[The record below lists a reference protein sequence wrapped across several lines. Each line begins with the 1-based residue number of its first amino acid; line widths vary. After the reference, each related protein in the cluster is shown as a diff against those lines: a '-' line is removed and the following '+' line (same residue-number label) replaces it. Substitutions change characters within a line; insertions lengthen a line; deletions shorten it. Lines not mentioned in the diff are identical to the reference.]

1 MAKFIV
7 KLNNKV
13 IKKHGIVGSITI
25 GRANSDLLLV
35 NPVVSGSHARLDIE
49 NNRYILKDLKS
60 TNGTFVNMGRI
71 STQELHHGDVINI
84 GKFELE
90 FINLEEKEPPS
101 DSFSDDAGGMT
112 VMINAKEVMR
122 TQKKTGTEKN
132 AEKNAE
138 TNTETKRNAGKS
150 PGASRLIR
158 LPKSGKVSDSMVMYS
173 LKKDMMLMGSAE
185 NADIRI
191 KGFTIAGVAAVIRRG
206 DDGHY
211 IKYMGG
217 MSKLKVNGEK
227 VGGEVKLKSKDKI
240 EIGAYLFEF
249 SH

>member
-7 KLNNKV
+7 KLNNKI
-13 IKKHGIVGSITI
+13 IKKRGIVGPITI

-35 NPVVSGSHARLDIE
+35 NPAVSGSHAKLDIE
-49 NNRYILKDLKS
+49 NNRYVLRDLRS

-71 STQELHHGDVINI
+71 STQELHHGDVVSI

-90 FINLEEKEPPS
+90 FINLEEKEPVS
-101 DSFSDDAGGMT
+101 DSFASDDGGMT
-112 VMINAKEVMR
+112 VMINAEEVMR
-122 TQKKTGTEKN
+122 AQKEKEPKKTALTQQ
-132 AEKNAE
+132 AV
-138 TNTETKRNAGKS
+138 
-150 PGASRLIR
+150 SRLIR
-158 LPKSGKVSDSMVMYS
+158 LPKSGKVSDSMVIYN
-173 LKKDMMLMGSAE
+173 LKKDMVLMGSAE

-191 KGFTIAGVAAVIRRG
+191 KGLTIAGVAAVIRRG
-206 DDGHY
+206 DDEHY

-217 MSKLKVNGEK
+217 ISKLKVNGEK

-249 SH
+249 AQ

>member
-7 KLNNKV
+7 KLNDKV
-13 IKKHGIVGSITI
+13 IKKHGIVGPITI

-35 NPVVSGSHARLDIE
+35 NPAVSGSHARLDIE
-49 NNRYILKDLKS
+49 NKRYMLKDLRS

-71 STQELHHGDVINI
+71 STQELRHGDIVHI

-90 FINLEEKEPPS
+90 FINLEEKES
-101 DSFSDDAGGMT
+101 SSNSLGGDAGGMT
-112 VMINAKEVMR
+112 VMINAEEIMRVQKE
-122 TQKKTGTEKN
+122 TEK
-132 AEKNAE
+132 
-138 TNTETKRNAGKS
+138 TAGKNQFV
-150 PGASRLIR
+150 SRLIR
-158 LPKSGKVSDSMVMYS
+158 MPKSGKMSDSMVMYS
-173 LKKDMMLMGSAE
+173 LKKDMTLMGSAE
-185 NADIRI
+185 KADIRI

-206 DDGHY
+206 DDGRY

-217 MSKLKVNGEK
+217 ISKLKVNGEK

-249 SH
+249 AE